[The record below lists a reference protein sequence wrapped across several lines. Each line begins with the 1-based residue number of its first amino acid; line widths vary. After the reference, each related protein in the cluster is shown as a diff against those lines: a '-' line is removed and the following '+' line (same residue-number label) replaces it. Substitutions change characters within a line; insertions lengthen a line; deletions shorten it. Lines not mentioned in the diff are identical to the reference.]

1 MTHKLTRS
9 ENMSRIRGKN
19 TKPEIQLRKA
29 LWERG
34 FRFRINIDL
43 PGRPDLVFLKSRL
56 AVFVDGCF
64 WHGCPLHYSAPA
76 TREEFWQKKLR
87 DNVLRDIAVDD
98 ELISLNWKVLRI
110 WQHELKDIETVISEV
125 SELTEIPEKIYFHTV
140 SSPMIVAESAAGYGG
155 TQSWLKCCCGSS
167 DVRVIGVSGHGSL
180 RPNSRNRPEQFEVI
194 CRKCRNICDFK
205 IDRQ

>member
-9 ENMSRIRGKN
+9 ENMSRIRSRN
-19 TKPEIQLRKA
+19 TKPEVQLRKA
-29 LWERG
+29 LWEKG

-110 WQHELKDIETVISEV
+110 WQHELKDMEAVISKV
-125 SELTEIPEKIYFHTV
+125 SELTEIPEKIYSHKI
-140 SSPMIVAESAAGYGG
+140 SSPMVAESVSQYGK
-155 TQSWLKCCCGSS
+155 THSWLKCCCGSS
-167 DVRVIGVSGHGSL
+167 DVRVISVSGAGSL
-180 RPNSRNRPEQFEVI
+180 RLNSRNKPEQVDVI
-194 CRKCRNICDFK
+194 CRKCHNIRNFNISET
-205 IDRQ
+205 